1 MSERESARGADIRMA
16 AEFLLIRM
24 GQDEKAAAE
33 FIDTVLDNP
42 NGPGAPTIVA
52 GLLDVGAALVRMLAE
67 ARGAVTDDDKRTMA
81 REILRGLPDS
91 SGIRARE
98 RAEAERL
105 PRADSG

>member
-1 MSERESARGADIRMA
+1 MSERNPSADIRMA

-24 GQDEKAAAE
+24 GQDEKAAVE

-42 NGPGAPTIVA
+42 NGPGAPAIVG

-81 REILRGLPDS
+81 REILRGQP
-91 SGIRARE
+91 E
-98 RAEAERL
+98 N
-105 PRADSG
+105 PTQ